1 MAATT
6 EAVTA
11 SSPSA
16 AWQNFPAVLPEDFD
30 YTDFDV
36 REYMQTSGFNAA
48 VDQAFAPLFAEIEEQ
63 AQLVRARLEALWLS
77 FG

>member
-6 EAVTA
+6 EAVSA

-36 REYMQTSGFNAA
+36 HGYMQTSGFNAA
-48 VDQAFAPLFAEIEEQ
+48 VDQAFAPLFTEIEEQ

-77 FG
+77 SS

>member
-6 EAVTA
+6 EAVSA

-36 REYMQTSGFNAA
+36 PEYMQTSGFHAA

-63 AQLVRARLEALWLS
+63 TQLVRARLEALWLS